1 MGRRSLRH
9 AASVAAATLM
19 IACANPSGPDEH
31 VARLSLS
38 FRSAA
43 GASLLAADLLSVLGS
58 ARLTIAS
65 DKGTS
70 TRSLTLGASDT
81 AAAFAISVPSGS
93 VRFTVEVVSNNQ
105 TVLFRGDTT
114 ATIDQDGFNVTVI
127 PRAVAPF
134 LVIAPKTPVV
144 SFTDNGQVRSYR
156 ATWAL
161 ANFGTDTLQWRVDSL
176 ATPGATS
183 CVADDVNCFRT
194 RPALRQSARLVQLFY
209 TGPSQPGPVVNRL
222 ITIQSNVGTITT
234 TVPIPN

>member
-1 MGRRSLRH
+1 MGHKSLRH
-9 AASVAAATLM
+9 AGSIVAATLV
-19 IACANPSGPDEH
+19 IACANTSGPDEH
-31 VARLSLS
+31 VARLALS
-38 FRSAA
+38 FRTAT
-43 GASLLAADLLSVLGS
+43 GTTLLAPDLLSVLGS

-70 TRSLTLGASDT
+70 TQSLTLGPSDT

-93 VRFTVEVVSNNQ
+93 VRFTVDVVSNNQ
-105 TVLFRGDTT
+105 TILFRGDTT

-134 LVIAPKTPVV
+134 LVIGPRTPVV
-144 SFTDNGQVRSYR
+144 TVTDNGQIRFYR

-161 ANFGTDTLQWRVDSL
+161 ANVGTDTLQWRVDSL
-176 ATPGATS
+176 STPGATS

-194 RPALRQSARLVQLFY
+194 RAALRQSARIVQLFY
-209 TGPSQPGPVVNRL
+209 TGALQPGPVVNRP